1 MITSKTKKIHYYYH
15 LFLFCVFAFIVA
27 EILILEAYKNSIN
40 WKVIMVAIIIAYP
53 LFTIYTILSYPRLT
67 LTVDSIIKT
76 TTWYTKIFSFD
87 DIIRVE
93 AFNYMNKPYRIG
105 SFCSLHN
112 KNGDRMDIP
121 LNFYI
126 NENDL
131 LKAIDLKL
139 HHLRKV
145 SAINN

>member
-1 MITSKTKKIHYYYH
+1 MISSKTKKIHYYYH
-15 LFLFCVFAFIVA
+15 LFLFCIFGFVVL
-27 EILILEAYKNSIN
+27 EILISGAYKNSIN

-53 LFTIYTILSYPRLT
+53 LCTAYTILSYPRLM
-67 LTVDSIIKT
+67 LTADSIIKT
-76 TTWYTKIFSFD
+76 STWHTKVFSYE
-87 DIIRVE
+87 DIVRVE
-93 AFNYMNKPYRIG
+93 AFTYLNKPYRIG
-105 SFCSLHN
+105 SFCSLHHI
-112 KNGDRMDIP
+112 NGQRMDVP
-121 LNFYI
+121 LNFYQ